1 MREDLIGAK
10 GYEIGYKAVDCG
22 DSSFTMMVVSSY
34 EEAII
39 KLNEWA
45 ARGWQTKI
53 LPVQ

>member
-34 EEAII
+34 EEAVI
-39 KLNEWA
+39 KLEQWEGY
-45 ARGWQTKI
+45 GWKTKI
-53 LPVQ
+53 LPVK